1 MMAAMAPSP
10 PPPLPP
16 PPSSTPPVEG
26 TRLTLLIRHLPE
38 GLPADTLKRLFSHYG
53 ASDFRLC
60 TSGRLDDIFGALTLF
75 LELKV

>member
-1 MMAAMAPSP
+1 MTMAAMAP
-10 PPPLPP
+10 PPL

-26 TRLTLLIRHLPE
+26 PRLTLLIRHLPE

-60 TSGRLDDIFGALTLF
+60 KAGRWDYVFGARST
-75 LELKV
+75 